1 MPVLPNGNF
10 DIDESQDIRDT
21 WKAMEAMVKKGKVKA
36 IGTSNFS
43 QVMLEKI
50 LPTAEI
56 IPAVNQACS
65 TQRPSPETD
74 RRIYSSSFTCTIR
87 S

>member
-43 QVMLEKI
+43 QMMLEKI

-56 IPAVNQACS
+56 TPAVNQACS
-65 TQRPSPETD
+65 TQRPSCETN
-74 RRIYSSSFTCTIR
+74 R
-87 S
+87 